1 MTTSPPRRACV
12 ALALLGTLAAA
23 HPAAAGSSSV
33 RVSLTVPLPARLD
46 MQGIERLL
54 VTRFIVDQDLPEI
67 DLNREVV
74 TLLRRDLAKNTTLR
88 VIDVEPPPLPEQPLA
103 ELFANTGFWRR
114 MAETH
119 RADMIIAGK
128 ASFVV
133 SDRSGFVQRDEISP
147 VNGQRVRRTVFV
159 DREGFSLGMNLF
171 FVRGSTGRL
180 LYEDHLTGESTFTGT
195 SNDRLTV
202 LFSLFE
208 QFEDSV
214 LAIVSPRPKVVERFL
229 FTE

>member
-1 MTTSPPRRACV
+1 MTRPRCV
-12 ALALLGTLAAA
+12 ASIALALLVTLAAA
-23 HPAAAGSSSV
+23 PRAFAGSNTARV
-33 RVSLTVPLPARLD
+33 RLTVPLPARLD
-46 MQGIERLL
+46 MQGIDRLL
-54 VTRFIVDQDLPEI
+54 VTRFVVDQDLPEL
-67 DLNREVV
+67 DLNRELV
-74 TLLRRDLAKNTTLR
+74 TLLRRDLHKNTVLQ
-88 VIDVEPPPLPEQPLA
+88 VIDVEPPPLPEQPLQ

-119 RADMIIAGK
+119 RADLIIAGK
-128 ASFVV
+128 ASFVT

-171 FVRGSTGRL
+171 FVLGSTGRL
-180 LYEDHLTGESTFTGT
+180 LYEDHFTGESTFNGRA
-195 SNDRLTV
+195 NDRLTV

-214 LAIVSPRPKVVERFL
+214 LAIVAPRPKVVERFL

>member
-1 MTTSPPRRACV
+1 MPTSLALPARIALAALV
-12 ALALLGTLAAA
+12 ALTAVPDAI
-23 HPAAAGSSSV
+23 AGPNAV
-33 RVSLTVPLPARLD
+33 RVRLTVPLPARLD

-54 VTRFIVDQDLPEI
+54 VTRFVVDQDLP
-67 DLNREVV
+67 DLDLSRELV
-74 TLLRRDLAKNTTLR
+74 TLLRRDLSKKTTLQ
-88 VIDVEPPPLPEQPLA
+88 VIDTEPPPLPEQPLQD
-103 ELFANTGFWRR
+103 LFANTGFWRR

-119 RADMIIAGK
+119 RADLIIAGK
-128 ASFVV
+128 ASFIT
-133 SDRSGFVQRDEISP
+133 SDRSGFVQRDEISR

-171 FVRGSTGRL
+171 FVSGSTGRL
-180 LYEDHLTGESTFTGT
+180 LYEDHFAGESTFIGRA
-195 SNDRLTV
+195 NDRLTV

-208 QFEDSV
+208 QFEDSI